1 MQTGQISS
9 NLIKNSHCIK
19 KKNNK
24 NQNFKAT
31 DRPIANQEIPK
42 RPRVNL
48 NNINANQRKEMGA
61 HILWV

>member
-1 MQTGQISS
+1 MNQSQY
-9 NLIKNSHCIK
+9 LK

-24 NQNFKAT
+24 NQNIKAT
-31 DRPIANQEIPK
+31 ARPIANQEIPK
-42 RPRVNL
+42 RLRVNL